1 MHALSPFTSV
11 CLACLLLLFA
21 IVGPARAAEIDDT
34 VTRLDAQERT
44 AAFIGYQV
52 SPGPAGHACIPG
64 CPASD
69 WLMPQLDVLMGA
81 KLRSQ
86 HCDEEAVVI
95 PRTFMHA
102 CKQEKQAGAAALPF
116 KHFIIETSY
125 GQVSMHALRCSGR
138 IQAIHAAHTGRIY
151 VCARM

>member
-11 CLACLLLLFA
+11 QLACLLLLFA

-52 SPGPAGHACIPG
+52 GSGQAGQVLGFFILHAGHACIPG

-69 WLMPQLDVLMGA
+69 WPKPRSILMPSLDL
-81 KLRSQ
+81 S
-86 HCDEEAVVI
+86 AVKRMRRLCCPTRGQNWGI
-95 PRTFMHA
+95 GWTF
-102 CKQEKQAGAAALPF
+102 
-116 KHFIIETSY
+116 
-125 GQVSMHALRCSGR
+125 
-138 IQAIHAAHTGRIY
+138 
-151 VCARM
+151 